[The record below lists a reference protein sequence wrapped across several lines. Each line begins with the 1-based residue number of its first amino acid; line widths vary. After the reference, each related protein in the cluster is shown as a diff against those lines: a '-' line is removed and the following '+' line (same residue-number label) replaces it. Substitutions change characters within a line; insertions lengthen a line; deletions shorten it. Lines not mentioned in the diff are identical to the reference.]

1 MNSPGARGGGTQI
14 SQVSAQPGVPS
25 LPSPDRSRLDAAPF
39 SPPIAGRS
47 PTATHNPTQLP
58 HELGAHEGEAG
69 VGGGGAQHRPPHPL
83 HRSQSKIAENKEG
96 RGCGARAG
104 RCPRRGQT
112 KGPPPTGTAAPRR
125 DPNPPPSAPNAGD
138 GPAARRGGGRG
149 EARSLW
155 SYFKFPSPP
164 PPPTPEPSPGC
175 ARFFLLLKGC

>member
-69 VGGGGAQHRPPHPL
+69 VGGGRGGHSIALPTRFTAARAKSQRTKRGEAAGRGLGAARGEGRQRDPHPRAPQPHAATPTPPLQPRTRGMDPL
-83 HRSQSKIAENKEG
+83 H
-96 RGCGARAG
+96 GAVG
-104 RCPRRGQT
+104 
-112 KGPPPTGTAAPRR
+112 
-125 DPNPPPSAPNAGD
+125 
-138 GPAARRGGGRG
+138 GGGRHAAFG
-149 EARSLW
+149 VILSFPPRHLPPR
-155 SYFKFPSPP
+155 PSP
-164 PPPTPEPSPGC
+164 
-175 ARFFLLLKGC
+175 ARDAPDFSSS

>member
-1 MNSPGARGGGTQI
+1 M
-14 SQVSAQPGVPS
+14 QP
-25 LPSPDRSRLDAAPF
+25 PSPLPLQGALLRPRITQPNFPTSWVHTK
-39 SPPIAGRS
+39 GRRG
-47 PTATHNPTQLP
+47 L
-58 HELGAHEGEAG
+58 
-69 VGGGGAQHRPPHPL
+69 VGGAQHRPPHPL

>member
-69 VGGGGAQHRPPHPL
+69 VGVGGAQHRPPHPL

-125 DPNPPPSAPNAGD
+125 DPNPPLQPRTRGMDPLHGAVG
-138 GPAARRGGGRG
+138 GGGRHAAFG
-149 EARSLW
+149 VILSFPPRHLPPR
-155 SYFKFPSPP
+155 PSP
-164 PPPTPEPSPGC
+164 
-175 ARFFLLLKGC
+175 ARDAPDFSSS